1 MSDAKSNAFEE
12 RLVQLIFLG
21 SSFATLFENDQSS
34 PATALSVQ
42 LHTADPGETGDC
54 TTSEA
59 TYGAYARIG
68 VARAASGWT
77 ITTPNTVKPTTNIT
91 FPQCTSGTNTI
102 THFSIGLSTVA
113 ASTSTRLYHGAV
125 TPNISVSAGVTP
137 RLTTATAI
145 TEN

>member
-1 MSDAKSNAFEE
+1 MTDAKGNAFEE
-12 RLVQLIFLG
+12 AVVELIFLG
-21 SSFATLFENDQSS
+21 TSFAGLFENDQSTPS
-34 PATALSVQ
+34 TYLSVQ
-42 LHTADPGETGDC
+42 LHTGSPGETGDC
-54 TTSEA
+54 TSSEA
-59 TYGAYARIG
+59 TYGAYARVG
-68 VARAASGWT
+68 VGRTATGWT

-113 ASTSTRLYHGAV
+113 ASTSVVLYYGAV